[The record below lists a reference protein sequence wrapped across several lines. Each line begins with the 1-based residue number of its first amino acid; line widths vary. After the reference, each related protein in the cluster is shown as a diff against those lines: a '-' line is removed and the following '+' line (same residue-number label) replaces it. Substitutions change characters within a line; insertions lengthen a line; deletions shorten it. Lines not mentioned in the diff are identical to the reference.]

1 MSPIKSTTRGRAI
14 ATLSRSSPVV
24 VVVVVVVVVD
34 RCDDTDTD
42 TDTLVRD
49 RDRCHPPTTD
59 DDRRRPTTDRSSV
72 APQSI
77 STPYLSPHRSSW
89 TFAPSPIAAR
99 VRHRRRQGR
108 RDIHRTSSSSRARDG
123 GDERRRERH
132 PRRGWDR
139 SMRSIDAITAFN
151 ARIASV
157 DRRACACA
165 CVCAYLGG
173 DGGARVLTRDARA
186 RAERDQTSGV
196 QREDGGHGRRR
207 VAIARRRG
215 ARACMDVRVWR
226 VWVNSMTHRTLGT
239 GSRGGRRPWW

>member
-59 DDRRRPTTDRSSV
+59 DDRRRPTTDRSV

-99 VRHRRRQGR
+99 VRHRRRQGPPAR
-108 RDIHRTSSSSRARDG
+108 HPSYIIIIIARARW
-123 GDERRRERH
+123 RRRATARTT
-132 PRRGWDR
+132 PTTRMG
-139 SMRSIDAITAFN
+139 SIDAIDRTPSPPRIHSTRASRRSIVVRVRTLGATAARAFLRATLARARSGIKPAVFN
-151 ARIASV
+151 ARTADMVVVEWRSRDDEARGRV
-157 DRRACACA
+157 RAC
-165 CVCAYLGG
+165 L
-173 DGGARVLTRDARA
+173 
-186 RAERDQTSGV
+186 
-196 QREDGGHGRRR
+196 
-207 VAIARRRG
+207 
-215 ARACMDVRVWR
+215 ACMGKQYDA
-226 VWVNSMTHRTLGT
+226 
-239 GSRGGRRPWW
+239 

>member
-1 MSPIKSTTRGRAI
+1 
-14 ATLSRSSPVV
+14 
-24 VVVVVVVVVD
+24 
-34 RCDDTDTD
+34 
-42 TDTLVRD
+42 
-49 RDRCHPPTTD
+49 
-59 DDRRRPTTDRSSV
+59 
-72 APQSI
+72 
-77 STPYLSPHRSSW
+77 
-89 TFAPSPIAAR
+89 
-99 VRHRRRQGR
+99 
-108 RDIHRTSSSSRARDG
+108 
-123 GDERRRERH
+123 
-132 PRRGWDR
+132 
-139 SMRSIDAITAFN
+139 MRSIDAITAFN

-226 VWVNSMTHRTLGT
+226 VWVHSMTHRTLGT

>member
-99 VRHRRRQGR
+99 VRHRRRQGPPAR
-108 RDIHRTSSSSRARDG
+108 HPSYIIIIARARW
-123 GDERRRERH
+123 RRRATARTT
-132 PRRGWDR
+132 PTTRMG
-139 SMRSIDAITAFN
+139 SIDAI
-151 ARIASV
+151 
-157 DRRACACA
+157 DRRIQRAHRVGRSS
-165 CVCAYLGG
+165 CVC
-173 DGGARVLTRDARA
+173 VPW
-186 RAERDQTSGV
+186 
-196 QREDGGHGRRR
+196 GRRR
-207 VAIARRRG
+207 RARSYARRSRARG
-215 ARACMDVRVWR
+215 A
-226 VWVNSMTHRTLGT
+226 
-239 GSRGGRRPWW
+239 GSNQRCSTRGRRTWSS

>member
-157 DRRACACA
+157 DRRACACV
-165 CVCAYLGG
+165 CVC
-173 DGGARVLTRDARA
+173 VPW
-186 RAERDQTSGV
+186 
-196 QREDGGHGRRR
+196 GRRR
-207 VAIARRRG
+207 RARSYARRSRARG
-215 ARACMDVRVWR
+215 A
-226 VWVNSMTHRTLGT
+226 
-239 GSRGGRRPWW
+239 GSNQRCSTRGRRTWSS

>member
-34 RCDDTDTD
+34 RCDDTHTD

-59 DDRRRPTTDRSSV
+59 DDRRRPTTDRSV

-99 VRHRRRQGR
+99 VRHRHRRQGPPAR
-108 RDIHRTSSSSRARDG
+108 HPSYIIIIIARARDG

-139 SMRSIDAITAFN
+139 SMRSIDAITATHSTRASRRSIVVRVRTLGATAARAFLRATLARARSGIKPAVFN
-151 ARIASV
+151 ARTADMVVVEWRSRDDEARGRV
-157 DRRACACA
+157 WT
-165 CVCAYLGG
+165 CV
-173 DGGARVLTRDARA
+173 
-186 RAERDQTSGV
+186 SGV
-196 QREDGGHGRRR
+196 YG
-207 VAIARRRG
+207 
-215 ARACMDVRVWR
+215 
-226 VWVNSMTHRTLGT
+226 
-239 GSRGGRRPWW
+239 

>member
-59 DDRRRPTTDRSSV
+59 DDRRRPTTDRSV

-108 RDIHRTSSSSRARDG
+108 RDIHRTSSSSRARAMAATSDG
-123 GDERRRERH
+123 ANDTHDEDGIDRC
-132 PRRGWDR
+132 DR
-139 SMRSIDAITAFN
+139 STPSPHSTRASRRSIVVRVRTLGATAARAFLRATLARARSGIKPAVFN
-151 ARIASV
+151 ARTADMVVVEWRSRDDEARGRV
-157 DRRACACA
+157 WT
-165 CVCAYLGG
+165 CV
-173 DGGARVLTRDARA
+173 
-186 RAERDQTSGV
+186 SGV
-196 QREDGGHGRRR
+196 YG
-207 VAIARRRG
+207 
-215 ARACMDVRVWR
+215 
-226 VWVNSMTHRTLGT
+226 
-239 GSRGGRRPWW
+239 

>member
-34 RCDDTDTD
+34 RCDDTHTD

-59 DDRRRPTTDRSSV
+59 DDRRRPTTDRSV

-108 RDIHRTSSSSRARDG
+108 RDIHRTSSSSRARAMAATSDG
-123 GDERRRERH
+123 ANDTHDEDGIDRC
-132 PRRGWDR
+132 DR
-139 SMRSIDAITAFN
+139 STPSPPRIQRAHRVGRSSSCACARVCVRTLGATAARAFLRATLARARSGIKPAVFN
-151 ARIASV
+151 ARTADMVVVEWRSRDDEARGRV
-157 DRRACACA
+157 CT
-165 CVCAYLGG
+165 CVSGG
-173 DGGARVLTRDARA
+173 YG
-186 RAERDQTSGV
+186 
-196 QREDGGHGRRR
+196 
-207 VAIARRRG
+207 
-215 ARACMDVRVWR
+215 
-226 VWVNSMTHRTLGT
+226 
-239 GSRGGRRPWW
+239 

>member
-99 VRHRRRQGR
+99 VRHRRRQGPPAR
-108 RDIHRTSSSSRARDG
+108 HPSYIIIIIARARW
-123 GDERRRERH
+123 RRRATARTT
-132 PRRGWDR
+132 PTTRMG
-139 SMRSIDAITAFN
+139 SIDAI
-151 ARIASV
+151 
-157 DRRACACA
+157 DRRHHRIQRAHRVGRSSSCA

-215 ARACMDVRVWR
+215 ARACTCVSGVY
-226 VWVNSMTHRTLGT
+226 G
-239 GSRGGRRPWW
+239 

>member
-49 RDRCHPPTTD
+49 RDRCHPPTTH
-59 DDRRRPTTDRSSV
+59 RRPTTTDDRQILRRAPINIHTVSFPASV
-72 APQSI
+72 VVD
-77 STPYLSPHRSSW
+77 
-89 TFAPSPIAAR
+89 
-99 VRHRRRQGR
+99 VRAVAHRRPR
-108 RDIHRTSSSSRARDG
+108 SSSSSSGTA
-123 GDERRRERH
+123 RH
-132 PRRGWDR
+132 PSYIIIIIIIARAMAATSDGANDTHDEDGIDRCDR
-139 SMRSIDAITAFN
+139 STPSPPRIQFN

-157 DRRACACA
+157 DRRA
-165 CVCAYLGG
+165 CAYLGG

-215 ARACMDVRVWR
+215 ARACTCVSGVY
-226 VWVNSMTHRTLGT
+226 G
-239 GSRGGRRPWW
+239 